1 MKNDKPKKI
10 ISHLG
15 QTIETTFFQDI
26 SEKDYNYIVEQMYA
40 KPNLESVNEQIR
52 SIYFNGTI
60 RNDLITDY
68 YFKDLMHDTKI
79 YYNKWSISEMLKSKE
94 LVGHFFAK
102 IKSNEKVYPKDQSL
116 IFNFKTALRIGGK
129 STASQV
135 SNFPLDIANMILDAY
150 NTNGNYYDFS
160 CGWGVRLTSA
170 MQRCLNYYGTDPNYK
185 LVERL
190 NDYAQN
196 FKKQTLTRSNVKI
209 YCQGSETFIQEL
221 ENKIGLAFSSPPYF
235 YLEDYKWG
243 NQSYKQ
249 GTTYEQWLNNYM
261 KPTIENIY
269 KYLTNDGYFCMNIN
283 DFDKFKL
290 VEDVKRIAIDIGFK
304 LFNCI
309 KLSNIQRI
317 NSDSGL
323 NDNSEKIMIF
333 VKPNHPKFE
342 SEHDI
347 NKVNKLGQMSLFDD

>member
-1 MKNDKPKKI
+1 MDNEKI
-10 ISHLG
+10 TIHHLG
-15 QTIETTFFQDI
+15 QSITTTFHQDI
-26 SEKDYNYIVEQMYA
+26 TDQEYNYIVEQMYL
-40 KPNLESVNEQIR
+40 KPSIESVNEQIR
-52 SIYFNGTI
+52 NIYFNNTI
-60 RNDLITDY
+60 RNDCITDY

-94 LVGHFFAK
+94 LVGHFIAK
-102 IKSNEKVYPKDQSL
+102 INSNDKVYPKDQPL

-135 SNFPLDIANMILDAY
+135 SNFPLEIADMILDAY
-150 NTNGNYYDFS
+150 NVNDNYYDFS

-170 MQRCLNYYGTDPNYK
+170 MKRCLNYYGTDPNYK

-209 YCQGSETFIQEL
+209 YCQGSEEL
-221 ENKIGLAFSSPPYF
+221 IPELIDKIGLAFSSPPYF
-235 YLEDYKWG
+235 YLEDYKYG

-249 GTTYEQWLNNYM
+249 GTTYQQWLDNYM
-261 KPTIENIY
+261 QPTIENIY
-269 KYLTNDGYFCMNIN
+269 KYLCDNGFFCMNIN
-283 DFDKFKL
+283 DFDKFHL
-290 VEDVKRIAIDIGFK
+290 VNDVKAIAEKVGFK

-309 KLSNIQRI
+309 RLQNIQRI
-317 NSDSGL
+317 RSDSGL

-342 SEHDI
+342 KEHDVEQ
-347 NKVNKLGQMSLFDD
+347 VNRLGQMSLFDF